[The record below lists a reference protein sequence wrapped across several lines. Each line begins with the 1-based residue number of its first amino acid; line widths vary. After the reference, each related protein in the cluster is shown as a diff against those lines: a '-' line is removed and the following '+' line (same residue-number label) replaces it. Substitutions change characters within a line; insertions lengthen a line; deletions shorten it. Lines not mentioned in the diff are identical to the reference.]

1 MSLSVR
7 PAGRKD
13 SDVSG
18 PECNPRDDEPIDR
31 EEYEK
36 AMAKPPRTSR
46 ELAEVL
52 WTVIPR
58 PAFDPKLSKE
68 LAEYLDRELVKS
80 TAIKSFVSIID
91 PYVKVKEAEARW
103 QQHGLERSSGHV
115 CQTCSDLIAALTA
128 ALAELEKGVKP

>member
-1 MSLSVR
+1 MSNNYINM
-7 PAGRKD
+7 AGRDILGLHKADQPKD
-13 SDVSG
+13 K
-18 PECNPRDDEPIDR
+18 P
-31 EEYEK
+31 
-36 AMAKPPRTSR
+36 KPPQTSQ
-46 ELAEVL
+46 ELAEKL
-52 WTVIPR
+52 WTAIPR
-58 PAFDPKLSKE
+58 PAFDQKLSKE